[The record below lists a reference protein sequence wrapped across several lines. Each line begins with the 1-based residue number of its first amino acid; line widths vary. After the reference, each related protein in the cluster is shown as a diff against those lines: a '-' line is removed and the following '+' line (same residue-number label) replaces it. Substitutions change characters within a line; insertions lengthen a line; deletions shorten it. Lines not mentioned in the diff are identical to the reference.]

1 MNGRLGDEDRKN
13 VIISEEGKMKKD
25 VIQKY
30 TPRFDYP
37 ARVDIPSIEA
47 KKNEKCRVSCFQEC
61 ISMKRG
67 RNACEKIRETR
78 LGKDG
83 RKKIGSKQTRNKIS
97 NKIVTSVI

>member
-13 VIISEEGKMKKD
+13 VIISEG
-25 VIQKY
+25 
-30 TPRFDYP
+30 
-37 ARVDIPSIEA
+37 
-47 KKNEKCRVSCFQEC
+47 KNEERCYPKIYAKEC

>member
-37 ARVDIPSIEA
+37 AWVDIPSIEA
-47 KKNEKCRVSCFQEC
+47 KKNEKCRILFPG
-61 ISMKRG
+61 MHLD
-67 RNACEKIRETR
+67 ETR
-78 LGKDG
+78 TKRL
-83 RKKIGSKQTRNKIS
+83 RKNPRNTIGEGWKEENWEQTNSK
-97 NKIVTSVI
+97 